1 MLTTL
6 LCMEEPRVKEL
17 LEIPEDW
24 HTAAY
29 VPLGYP
35 VLGGHGPISRRDLQA
50 MVSYDRFEG

>member
-1 MLTTL
+1 
-6 LCMEEPRVKEL
+6 MEEPRVKEL